1 MDLWGMIELSPMR
14 KAIKGLL
21 IALAVTVVIVLSVL
35 PVLLPPVVES
45 IVRAKISEFGLKSS
59 VKMSLGYCWR
69 NGPGIGGGLTVALA
83 DSPWRA
89 TAEFGASCCE
99 WSASVKMDKTAFSED
114 DTVIKTLLEKYPV
127 TAVSNL
133 TFSGSIA
140 LDAKI
145 ERTFHMPVPVWSAK
159 LPLRNLSAGFVIEEK
174 PFAINGFSV
183 TAGASGIANH
193 LDITPIYPRA
203 KSISADG
210 FVLTNF
216 SASVRMTEK
225 SLLVTQASAGL
236 CGGKVNVYSLTLNP
250 ETLNA
255 GFTLF
260 VDDVETGELL
270 SHLNGFNGEASGR
283 LHGKVRLFVRKG
295 GKAVRL
301 SDAFLYS
308 TPGET
313 GKLKLNDPTPVT
325 DNLAL
330 AGLDETTRNNVAN
343 ALTDLDYSVLR
354 LNLKPNRDKTATLST
369 TVRGTA
375 TRGRTSVPVDIT
387 LNFNGELE
395 QLINTGLGY
404 SNLLKGKQK

>member
-1 MDLWGMIELSPMR
+1 MR
-14 KAIKGLL
+14 RTIKGFL

-35 PVLLPPVVES
+35 PVLLPPIVENF
-45 IVRAKISEFGLKSS
+45 VRSKVAEFGLSAS
-59 VKMSLGYCWR
+59 PRMTLGYCWR
-69 NGPGIGGGLTVALA
+69 NGPGIAGTFEIALA
-83 DSPWRA
+83 DAPWRA

-99 WSASVKMDKTAFSED
+99 WSASVKMDETPFNEN
-114 DTVIKTLLEKYPV
+114 DTVIRTLLEKYPV

-145 ERTFHMPVPVWSAK
+145 ERTFHLPVPTWTAK
-159 LPLRNLSAGFVIEEK
+159 LPIRDLSAEFMMEDK
-174 PFAINGFSV
+174 PYAIKGLSL
-183 TAGASGIANH
+183 TPGARGIADY
-193 LDITPIYPRA
+193 LEVSPMIPRA
-203 KSISADG
+203 RFLSADG
-210 FVLTNF
+210 FVMTNF
-216 SASVRMTEK
+216 FASIRMTEK

-260 VDDVETGELL
+260 VDDVETGKLL

-313 GKLKLNDPTPVT
+313 GKLKLNDPAPVT

-330 AGLDETTRNNVAN
+330 AGLDEATRNNVAN

-354 LNLKPNRDKTATLST
+354 LNLKPNKDKTTTLST
-369 TVRGTA
+369 TIRGTA
-375 TRGRTSVPVDIT
+375 TRGKTSAPIDIT

>member
-1 MDLWGMIELSPMR
+1 MR
-14 KAIKGLL
+14 KVAKSVL
-21 IALAVTVVIVLSVL
+21 IGLAVTVVIVLSVL
-35 PVLLPPVVES
+35 PVLLPPAVES
-45 IVRAKISEFGLKSS
+45 ILRAKIGEFGLRSS

-69 NGPGIGGGLTVALA
+69 NGPGIGGDLSITLV
-83 DSPWRA
+83 DSPWRV
-89 TAEFGASCCE
+89 TAKFGASCCE
-99 WSASVKMDKTAFSED
+99 WSASVKMDETPFSES
-114 DTVIKTLLEKYPV
+114 DTVIRTLLGKYPV

-133 TFSGSIA
+133 TISGSIA

-145 ERTFHMPVPVWSAK
+145 ERTFHLPVPTWTAK
-159 LPLRNLSAGFVIEEK
+159 LPIRDLSAEFTMEDK
-174 PFAINGFSV
+174 PYAIKGLSL
-183 TAGASGIANH
+183 TPGARGIADY
-193 LDITPIYPRA
+193 LEFTPMIPRA
-203 KSISADG
+203 NSLSADG
-210 FVLTNF
+210 FVMTNF
-216 SASVRMTEK
+216 FATVRLTEK
-225 SLLVTQASAGL
+225 AILITQASAGL

-330 AGLDETTRNNVAN
+330 AGLDEVTRSNVAD

-354 LNLKPNRDKTATLST
+354 LNLKPNKDKTATLST
-369 TVRGTA
+369 TIRGTA
-375 TRGRTSVPVDIT
+375 TRGKTSAPVDIT
-387 LNFNGELE
+387 LNFNGALE

-404 SNLLKGKQK
+404 SNLMKGNSK

>member
-1 MDLWGMIELSPMR
+1 MGYDRICLMR

-35 PVLLPPVVES
+35 PVLLPPVVENF
-45 IVRAKISEFGLKSS
+45 VRSKIAEFGLSAS
-59 VKMSLGYCWR
+59 PRMTLGYCWR
-69 NGPGIGGGLTVALA
+69 NGPGIAGTFEIALA
-83 DSPWRA
+83 DSPWHLS
-89 TAEFGASCCE
+89 AEFGASCCE
-99 WSASVKMDKTAFSED
+99 WSAAVKMDETTFSEND
-114 DTVIKTLLEKYPV
+114 PVIQTLLEKYPV

-133 TFSGSIA
+133 VFSGSVA
-140 LDAKI
+140 LDAKA
-145 ERTFHMPVPVWSAK
+145 ERTFHMPVPVWSAR
-159 LPLRNLSAGFVIEEK
+159 LPLRNLSAGFAIEEK

-183 TAGASGIANH
+183 TAGASGIADH
-193 LDITPIYPRA
+193 LDIAPIYPRA

-216 SASVRMTEK
+216 SASVRMTER
-225 SLLVTQASAGL
+225 SLLVTQSSAGL
-236 CGGKVNVYSLTLNP
+236 CGGKVNIYSLTLNP

-270 SHLNGFNGEASGR
+270 SHLNGFSGEASGR

-301 SDAFLYS
+301 NDAFLYS

-325 DNLAL
+325 DNLAM
-330 AGLDETTRNNVAN
+330 AGLDEATRNNVAN

-354 LNLKPNRDKTATLST
+354 LNLKPDKDKTATLST

-375 TRGRTSVPVDIT
+375 TRGKTSVPVDIT

>member
-1 MDLWGMIELSPMR
+1 MR
-14 KAIKGLL
+14 KAMKGLT
-21 IALAVTVVIVLSVL
+21 IVFAVTALVVIAAL
-35 PVLLPPVVES
+35 PVAVPPVVES
-45 IVRAKISEFGLKSS
+45 IVRSKVREFGLPDPYA
-59 VKMSLGYCWR
+59 KMSLGYRWR
-69 NGPGIGGGLTVALA
+69 NGPGLAGDLKVAFPN
-83 DSPWRA
+83 SPWRLS
-89 TAEFGASCCE
+89 AEFGCSCSE
-99 WSASVKMDKTAFSED
+99 WSAAVKMPEIQFDETDAI
-114 DTVIKTLLEKYPV
+114 VRTLLERYPV

-140 LDAKI
+140 LDAKA
-145 ERTFHMPVPVWSAK
+145 ERTFHLPVPVWSAK
-159 LPLRNLSAGFVIEEK
+159 LPIRDLSAGFTMEEK

-216 SASVRMTEK
+216 SASARMTEK

>member
-1 MDLWGMIELSPMR
+1 MR
-14 KAIKGLL
+14 KAVRGFL
-21 IALAVTVVIVLSVL
+21 IGLAVTAVIVLSVL
-35 PVLLPPVVES
+35 PVLLPPIAENF
-45 IVRAKISEFGLKSS
+45 VRSKIAEFGLSAS
-59 VKMSLGYCWR
+59 PRMTLGYCWR
-69 NGPGIGGGLTVALA
+69 NGPGITGTFEIAFVG
-83 DSPWRA
+83 SPWHA

-99 WSASVKMDKTAFSED
+99 WSASVKMDETPFSEN
-114 DTVIKTLLEKYPV
+114 DTVIRTLLVKYPV

-133 TFSGSIA
+133 TFSGSLA

-145 ERTFHMPVPVWSAK
+145 ERTFHLPVPTWTAK
-159 LPLRNLSAGFVIEEK
+159 LPLRNLSAGFAIEEK

-183 TAGASGIANH
+183 TVGASGIADH

-203 KSISADG
+203 KFISADG

-216 SASVRMTEK
+216 FASARMAEK

-270 SHLNGFNGEASGR
+270 SHLNGFSGEASGR

-295 GKAVRL
+295 GKAIRL

-313 GKLKLNDPTPVT
+313 GKLKLNDPAPVT

-330 AGLDETTRNNVAN
+330 AGLDEATRNNVAN

-354 LNLKPNRDKTATLST
+354 LDLKRGEGKSATLST
-369 TVRGTA
+369 TIRGAA
-375 TRGRTSVPVDIT
+375 TRGKTSVPVDIT
-387 LNFNGELE
+387 VNFNGELE

>member
-1 MDLWGMIELSPMR
+1 M
-14 KAIKGLL
+14 
-21 IALAVTVVIVLSVL
+21 TVVIVLSVL
-35 PVLLPPVVES
+35 PVAVPPIVES
-45 IVRAKISEFGLKSS
+45 IIRLKVAEFGLPPACA
-59 VKMSLGYCWR
+59 KMSFGYCWR
-69 NGPGIGGGLTVALA
+69 NGPGVHGKLKVAFP
-83 DSPWRA
+83 DSPWRV
-89 TAEFGASCCE
+89 TAEFGASCSE
-99 WSASVKMDKTAFSED
+99 WSAAVKMPETRFSEND
-114 DTVIKTLLEKYPV
+114 VVIRTLLENHPV

-140 LDAKI
+140 LDAKA
-145 ERTFHMPVPVWSAK
+145 ERTFRTPVAVWSVR
-159 LPLRNLSAGFVIEEK
+159 LPVRNLSARLTVEEK
-174 PFAINGFSV
+174 PFVIEGFSA
-183 TAGASGIANH
+183 TAGASGIADH
-193 LDITPIYPRA
+193 LDIAPLMPRA
-203 KSISADG
+203 SSISADG
-210 FVLTNF
+210 FILKNF

-236 CGGKVNVYSLTLNP
+236 CGGTANVYSLTLNP
-250 ETLNA
+250 ENLNA

-260 VDDVETGELL
+260 IDDVDTGEIL
-270 SHLNGFNGEASGR
+270 SHLKGFSGEASGR
-283 LHGKVRLFVRKG
+283 LHGKVKLFVREG

-313 GKLKLNDPTPVT
+313 GKLKLRNAVAVT

-330 AGLDETTRNNVAN
+330 AGLDDATRSNIAN

-354 LNLKPNRDKTATLST
+354 LDLTRKRDRTATLST

-375 TRGRTSVPVDIT
+375 TRGKLSVPVDIT

-404 SNLLKGKQK
+404 SNLMKGIQK

>member
-1 MDLWGMIELSPMR
+1 MR
-14 KAIKGLL
+14 KTLKGLL
-21 IALAVTVVIVLSVL
+21 IALAVAVVIVLSVL
-35 PVLLPPVVES
+35 PVLLPPAVES
-45 IVRAKISEFGLKSS
+45 ILRAKIGEFGLRSS

-69 NGPGIGGGLTVALA
+69 NGPGIGGDLTVALVG
-83 DSPWRA
+83 SPWHV
-89 TAEFGASCCE
+89 TAKFGASCCE
-99 WSASVKMDKTAFSED
+99 WSASVKMNETAFSEN
-114 DTVIKTLLEKYPV
+114 DTVIQTLLAKYSV

-133 TFSGSIA
+133 VFSGSVA
-140 LDAKI
+140 LDAKA
-145 ERTFHMPVPVWSAK
+145 ERTFHTPVPVWSVK
-159 LPLRNLSAGFVIEEK
+159 LPLRNLSAGFAIEEK
-174 PFAINGFSV
+174 PFAIKDFSV
-183 TAGASGIANH
+183 TAGASGIADH
-193 LDITPIYPRA
+193 LDITPTYPRA

-330 AGLDETTRNNVAN
+330 AGLDEATRSNVAN

-354 LNLKPNRDKTATLST
+354 LNLKPGRDKTATLST

-375 TRGRTSVPVDIT
+375 TRGNLSVPVDIT

>member
-1 MDLWGMIELSPMR
+1 MLLVIT
-14 KAIKGLL
+14 AI
-21 IALAVTVVIVLSVL
+21 
-35 PVLLPPVVES
+35 PVVVPPLAEA
-45 IVRAKISEFGLKSS
+45 IAVAKIGEFGLEAI

-69 NGPGIGGGLTVALA
+69 NGPGIAGKLQVQVK
-83 DSPWRA
+83 DSPWTLLVA
-89 TAEFGASCCE
+89 DFGASCCE
-99 WSASVKMDKTAFSED
+99 WSASVKMPETQFSEAD
-114 DTVIKTLLEKYPV
+114 GVLRTLLGKYPV
-127 TAVSNL
+127 VAVSNL

-140 LDAKI
+140 LDARA
-145 ERTFHMPVPVWSAK
+145 ERTFRMPVPVWSVK
-159 LPLRNLSAGFVIEEK
+159 LPLRNLSAGFAMEEK
-174 PFAINGFSV
+174 PFAVNGLSV
-183 TAGASGIANH
+183 TAGASGIADHIDIAPLH
-193 LDITPIYPRA
+193 LRA

-216 SASVRMTEK
+216 SASARMAEK

-236 CGGKVNVYSLTLNP
+236 CGGKVNVYSLTLDP

-270 SHLNGFNGEASGR
+270 SHLSGFNGEASGR

-330 AGLDETTRNNVAN
+330 AGLDEAARNNVVN
-343 ALTDLDYSVLR
+343 ALADLDYSVLR
-354 LNLKPNRDKTATLST
+354 LNLKPGKDKTATLLT

-375 TRGRTSVPVDIT
+375 TRGKTSVPVDIT